1 MSATV
6 GRGEAKT
13 TAIEPMAL
21 PPLGERPLV
30 SVLVSNFNY
39 AAYLGQAIEG
49 VIGQTYGNLELIVC
63 DDGSTDRSREVLER
77 YARLDA
83 RVRPIFQE
91 NAGQAAALN
100 AAFQASSGEV
110 ISLLDA
116 DDVFLPEKLQRV
128 VEAFMS
134 HPGSG
139 FAIHGMRRV
148 DRGRGFLGDIP
159 LLFRM
164 PSGWRGASLPLTVP
178 TMLPGLPPCSG
189 LSLRRAVAE
198 RLFPLPTGLR
208 AYADTLIQILAP
220 LITPIVAI
228 EAPLAEYRVHGGNVA
243 GVARFTELHVR
254 RWVSFQNEIWKAWRA
269 CLEWNLPGLSA
280 NLRLPAEVPVSANAY
295 AHARFRSGTR
305 ARHLYRMF
313 IGSPFFESMPR
324 LYRWYWRCT
333 ILLPDRLF
341 RSSFDLVYG
350 QTRLKMLLGRTLST
364 FRRVRGVNTS
374 RE

>member
-1 MSATV
+1 M
-6 GRGEAKT
+6 GRGEAKR

-21 PPLGERPLV
+21 PPLGRRPLV

-39 AAYLGQAIEG
+39 AAYLEEAIEG

-77 YARLDA
+77 YARLDG

-116 DDVFLPEKLQRV
+116 DDVFLPEKLRRV

-139 FAIHGMRRV
+139 FAIHRMRRV

-159 LLFRM
+159 LVYRM

-198 RLFPLPTGLR
+198 RLFPLPKELR
-208 AYADTLIQILAP
+208 ASRRHSDTNPRTPDHPDRGNRGAPGRISCAWGKRWWGRQVYRAPLAP
-220 LITPIVAI
+220 LGDLRGRDLEGVEGMPGVESSGIVRQPPAARRGPCVRKCI
-228 EAPLAEYRVHGGNVA
+228 CPRAVPFRHQGKASLPNVYC
-243 GVARFTELHVR
+243 FP
-254 RWVSFQNEIWKAWRA
+254 F
-269 CLEWNLPGLSA
+269 
-280 NLRLPAEVPVSANAY
+280 LRK
-295 AHARFRSGTR
+295 HARAIPLVLEVHDS
-305 ARHLYRMF
+305 
-313 IGSPFFESMPR
+313 SP
-324 LYRWYWRCT
+324 
-333 ILLPDRLF
+333 
-341 RSSFDLVYG
+341 
-350 QTRLKMLLGRTLST
+350 
-364 FRRVRGVNTS
+364 
-374 RE
+374 

>member
-1 MSATV
+1 MSAGV
-6 GRGEAKT
+6 GCGEAKT

-39 AAYLGQAIEG
+39 AAYLGEAIEG
-49 VIGQTYGNLELIVC
+49 VLGQTYGNLELIVC
-63 DDGSTDRSREVLER
+63 DDGSTDGSREVIER
-77 YARLDA
+77 YAGLDTRL
-83 RVRPIFQE
+83 RPIFQE

-128 VEAFMS
+128 VEAFVS

-139 FAIHGMRRV
+139 FAIHRMRRV
-148 DRGRGFLGDIP
+148 DRGRGYWGEIP
-159 LLFRM
+159 LVFGM
-164 PSGWRGASLPLTVP
+164 PSGWRGASLPLTAT
-178 TMLPGLPPCSG
+178 TMPPGLPPCSG

-198 RLFPLPTGLR
+198 RLFPLPTGRR
-208 AYADTLIQILAP
+208 AAGEILIQILAP
-220 LITPIVAI
+220 RITPIVAI
-228 EAPLAEYRVHGGNVA
+228 EAPLAEYRVHGESAG
-243 GVARFTELHVR
+243 GVARFTEFHLR
-254 RWVSFQNEIWKAWRA
+254 RRVSLENEVWKAWRA
-269 CLEWNLPGLSA
+269 YLESDLPGLSA

-295 AHARFRSGTR
+295 AYARFRSGGR

-313 IGSPFFESMPR
+313 IASPFFENMPR

-333 ILLPDRLF
+333 ILLPHRLF
-341 RSSFDLVYG
+341 GSSFDLVYG
-350 QTRLKMLLGRTLST
+350 QSRLKMFLGRTLWIL
-364 FRRVRGVNTS
+364 RRAQGKS
-374 RE
+374 